1 MALKTIILTNRLI
14 AKTVGDIVSSKASK
28 IKMIELFA
36 GVGGFRLAAEG
47 LGVEVDFWNQWEPGS
62 KVQHAAS
69 VYRKRFGDEGFRED
83 ASQADI
89 ALAVKTL
96 KYPTKPAD
104 SYILVGGFPCQD
116 YSVAKSKTAALG
128 LEGKKGVL
136 WWPMLELIAKSKPR
150 YVFLENVDRLLKSPS
165 NQRGRDFAVM
175 LRTLGSL
182 GYLVEWR
189 VIDSSDYGALQRRKR
204 VFIIA
209 SKLDGRKSKKLTQE
223 DASDLI
229 MSTGVLARAYKVRST
244 LKSLVAIDLSQ
255 APEELSKSFGLDLK
269 FSPFL
274 NSGVY
279 KNGTAYTVKVEA
291 QESQKRALR
300 EALVPDSE
308 VAPEFYVDDAAVL
321 EKWQHLKAGGP
332 RNRTSKDGY
341 KYTYSEGRMNLT
353 DYLDKPSRTIV
364 TGEGGSTPS
373 RFKHLIEINGRYRRL
388 TPVELEKLNGFP
400 ENHTQFGF
408 DGTEIS
414 NIKRAFFMGNALVVP
429 VVRMAIKVI
438 VSDLEDTNG
447 NKARS

>member
-1 MALKTIILTNRLI
+1 M
-14 AKTVGDIVSSKASK
+14 SSETSK

-36 GVGGFRLAAEG
+36 GVGGFRLATEG

-83 ASQADI
+83 ASQFDI
-89 ALAVKTL
+89 ALAVKSL
-96 KYPTKPAD
+96 KYPKKPAD

-136 WWPMLELIAKSKPR
+136 WWPMLELIDKAKPR

-175 LRTLGSL
+175 LRTLGDL

-209 SKLDGRKSKKLTQE
+209 TKLDGGKTKKLALQ
-223 DASDLI
+223 DASALI
-229 MSTGVLARAYKVRST
+229 MTTGVLARAYKVRN
-244 LKSLVAIDLSQ
+244 SLNPVVAIDLSHE
-255 APEELSKSFGLDLK
+255 PEELSKSFGLDLK

-308 VAPEFYVDDAAVL
+308 VPPEFYVNDETVL
-321 EKWQHLKAGGP
+321 KKWKALKDGGP
-332 RNRTSKDGY
+332 RDRKSKSGHT
-341 KYTYSEGRMNLT
+341 YTYSEGRMNLT
-353 DYLDKPSRTIV
+353 DNLDKPSRTIV

-373 RFKHLIEINGRYRRL
+373 RFKHLIDINGRHRRL
-388 TPVELEKLNGFP
+388 TPIELEKLNGFP
-400 ENHTQFGF
+400 ENHTQFGL
-408 DGTEIS
+408 DGKEIS
-414 NIKRAFFMGNALVVP
+414 NVKRAFFMGNALVVP
-429 VVRMAIKVI
+429 VVRMAIEVI
-438 VSDLEDTNG
+438 VSDLEGQNG
-447 NKARS
+447 NKSRG

>member
-1 MALKTIILTNRLI
+1 M
-14 AKTVGDIVSSKASK
+14 VSSETSK

-69 VYRKRFGDEGFRED
+69 VYRKRFGVEGFRED
-83 ASQADI
+83 ASQVDI
-89 ALAVKTL
+89 ALAVKLL
-96 KYPTKPAD
+96 KYPKKPAD

-136 WWPMLELIAKSKPR
+136 WWPMLELIDKAKPS

-175 LRTLGSL
+175 LRTLGDL

-209 SKLDGRKSKKLTQE
+209 TKLDGRKTKKLSHE
-223 DASDLI
+223 DANALI
-229 MSTGVLARAYKVRST
+229 MTTGVLARAYKVRNI
-244 LKSLVAIDLSQ
+244 LNPVVAIDLSHE
-255 APEELSKSFGLDLK
+255 PEELSKSFGLGLK
-269 FSPFL
+269 LSPFL

-308 VAPEFYVDDAAVL
+308 VPPEFYVNDEVVL
-321 EKWQHLKAGGP
+321 KKWKALKDGGP
-332 RNRTSKDGY
+332 RDRKSKSGHN
-341 KYTYSEGRMNLT
+341 YTYSEGRMNLT
-353 DYLDKPSRTIV
+353 DNLDKPSRTIV

-373 RFKHLIEINGRYRRL
+373 RFKHLIDIDGRHRRL

-400 ENHTQFGF
+400 ENHTQFGL
-408 DGTEIS
+408 DGAEIS

-429 VVRMAIKVI
+429 VVRMAIEVI
-438 VSDLEDTNG
+438 VSDLEGKHG
-447 NKARS
+447 NKNRG

>member
-1 MALKTIILTNRLI
+1 M
-14 AKTVGDIVSSKASK
+14 SSKVSK

-36 GVGGFRLAAEG
+36 GVGGFRLAAED

-69 VYRKRFGDEGFRED
+69 VYRKRFGDEGFRAN
-83 ASQADI
+83 ASQVDI

-96 KYPTKPAD
+96 KYPKKPRD
-104 SYILVGGFPCQD
+104 RYVLVGGFPCQD

-136 WWPMLELIAKSKPR
+136 WWPMLELIAKAKPR

-175 LRTLGSL
+175 LKTLGSL

-223 DASDLI
+223 DAIALI
-229 MSTGVLARAYKVRST
+229 MSTGVLARAYKVSST
-244 LKSLVAIDLSQ
+244 LNPLVAVDLSQ

-308 VAPEFYVDDAAVL
+308 VPPEFYVEETELA
-321 EKWQHLKAGGP
+321 KWKKLKDGGP
-332 RNRTSKDGY
+332 RDRKSKSGY
-341 KYTYSEGRMNLT
+341 TYTYSEGRMNLT
-353 DYLDKPSRTIV
+353 DDLDKPSRTIV

-373 RFKHLIEINGRYRRL
+373 RFKHLIDINGRYRRL

-429 VVRMAIKVI
+429 VVRMAVEII
-438 VSDLEDTNG
+438 VLDLKDTNG
-447 NKARS
+447 NKIRS